1 MLALDTNVLVRF
13 LVRDDTRQFER
24 ARRLIE
30 REAERGEP
38 VLVSLLVLLETE
50 RVLRRRY
57 GFAKDEIVQTY
68 SALLD
73 TSELRFEHEATVER
87 ALFVWRDTEAD
98 FGDCLLGMQHLALGC
113 ESTASF
119 DVQAAKLPG
128 YSAP

>member
-38 VLVSLLVLLETE
+38 VFISLLVVLETE
-50 RVLRRRY
+50 RVLRSRY
-57 GFAKDEIVQTY
+57 GFAKDDIVQTFA
-68 SALLD
+68 ALLD
-73 TSELRFEHEATVER
+73 TTEVRFEQEPAVER
-87 ALFVWRDTEAD
+87 ALSIWRDAEAD

-113 ESTASF
+113 ESTVSF
-119 DVQAAKLPG
+119 DAQAAKLPG

>member
-38 VLVSLLVLLETE
+38 VLVSLLVVLETE
-50 RVLRRRY
+50 RVLSGRY
-57 GFAKDEIVQTY
+57 GFAKDDIVQTF
-68 SALLD
+68 SDLLD
-73 TSELRFEHEATVER
+73 TTEVRFEHEATVER
-87 ALFVWRDTEAD
+87 ALSVWRDAD
-98 FGDCLLGMQHLALGC
+98 AEFSDCLLGMHHLALGC

-119 DVQAAKLPG
+119 DPQAAKLPG
-128 YSAP
+128 FAAP